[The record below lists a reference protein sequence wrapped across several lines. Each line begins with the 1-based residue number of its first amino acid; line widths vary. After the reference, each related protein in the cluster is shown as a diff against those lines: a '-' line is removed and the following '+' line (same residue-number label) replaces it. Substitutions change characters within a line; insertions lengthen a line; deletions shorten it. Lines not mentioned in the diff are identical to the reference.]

1 MKKLK
6 VTPVGHNLLI
16 KPVPVKETTKSG
28 ILLPSSQIQQIP
40 KGTIIAKG
48 SKVSDEFNEGDYIQ
62 WILEHTNTKEFE
74 HNGEKHLL
82 LAESG
87 VVCKIS
93 HLD

>member
-6 VTPVGHNLLI
+6 VIPVGHNLLI
-16 KPVPVKETTKSG
+16 KPVPVKETTASG

-40 KGTIIAKG
+40 KGTVIAKG
-48 SKVSDEFNEGDYIQ
+48 GKVSDEFNEGDHVQ
-62 WILEHTNTKEFE
+62 WVLEHTNAKEFE
-74 HNGEKHLL
+74 HDGEKHLL